1 MENRLNKIWIYGD
14 SFSDPNYQNEYLET
28 VDLNSW
34 PNRLAQR
41 YDVRNRSIEGSGPD
55 YALKRLL
62 DDIDVTPVEDLK
74 NITMIFLQ
82 SDVHR
87 FNLHGIYKDNDP
99 KQQVYAKHIAS
110 GEHKHPS
117 KMFMK
122 SLFQHLAVQGWHGRE
137 QLKFYSTINSIAHNF
152 DRVAYITVGGFH
164 PVYSPIIKPVDNL
177 NFVPSNFMASSLKEP
192 EATMALP
199 DPRPNHFSPRCHD
212 YILEHIT
219 QWLSVAGSLNFED
232 LDRVAANA

>member
-1 MENRLNKIWIYGD
+1 MNKIWIYGD
-14 SFSDPNYQNEYLET
+14 SFSDPNYQNQYLET

-41 YDVRNRSIEGSGPD
+41 YDIRNRSIEGSGPD
-55 YALKRLL
+55 YALKQLL
-62 DDIDVTPVEDLK
+62 NDIDTTPLEDLK
-74 NITMIFLQ
+74 NTTLIFLQ

-87 FNLHGIYKDNDP
+87 FNLLGVYENDDP
-99 KQQVYAKHIAS
+99 KQQVYAKNIAT
-110 GEHKHPS
+110 GEHKHWS

-122 SLFQHLAVQGWHGRE
+122 SMFQHYAVQGWHGRE

-164 PVYSPIIKPVDNL
+164 PVYSPIINPVDNL
-177 NFVPSNFMASSLKEP
+177 TFVPSNLMASSLKEP
-192 EATMALP
+192 EATNHLP

-219 QWLSVAGSLNFED
+219 EYIDGKTKLTFEA